1 MTQYLSQSIE
11 WVGEHATISASLLV
25 GSIVVLIGTL
35 WAGHRF
41 LVTIPPD
48 YFQHDHK
55 RLEILDGANPALRWS
70 VIIAKNLLG
79 GVLIVAGLVMLLTP
93 GQGVLSILLGLVLV
107 DVPGK
112 RKLERKIIKRKSV
125 LKVVNRLRARAGQKP
140 LEF

>member
-1 MTQYLSQSIE
+1 MTQYLSQSID
-11 WVGEHATISASLLV
+11 WVGQHATLSASLVV

-35 WAGHRF
+35 WAGHHF

-55 RLEILDGANPALRWS
+55 RLEILKDAHPALRWTL
-70 VIIAKNLLG
+70 IIGKNLLG
-79 GVLIVAGLVMLLTP
+79 GLLIVAGLVMLVTP

-112 RKLERKIIKRKSV
+112 RKVERKIIERKSV
-125 LKVVNRLRARAGQKP
+125 LKVVNRLRARAGQPP